1 MIMNYTDAH
10 LPAIRIKCAEIVG
23 RNCRYFCH
31 SCKTQVN
38 PDTVT
43 SGGYHSSGT
52 CFGKVEDGVLPFTE
66 SADAALELVAW
77 MAKPEN
83 GGFKTTM
90 RHNEK
95 WWAGFHKGDQSWIG
109 DNNYHC
115 ATTLPLAICLAFLRA
130 NGLNPET
137 L

>member
-66 SADAALELVAW
+66 SADAALQLVEWLNKKDIGAIITIRI
-77 MAKPEN
+77 
-83 GGFKTTM
+83 GGTVCRVEIITAETTQVFSA
-90 RHNEK
+90 E
-95 WWAGFHKGDQSWIG
+95 AD
-109 DNNYHC
+109 
-115 ATTLPLAICLAFLRA
+115 TLPLAICLVFLRA
-130 NGLNPET
+130 NGIDPET

>member
-1 MIMNYTDAH
+1 MNYD
-10 LPAIRIKCAEIVG
+10 LSKIRIKCAEIVG
-23 RNCRYFCH
+23 RNCRYFCP
-31 SCKTQVN
+31 SCNTKVN

-43 SGGYHSSGT
+43 SGGYHSSET

-83 GGFKTTM
+83 GGWHSHFNNDLEDW
-90 RHNEK
+90 RA
-95 WWAGFHKGDQSWIG
+95 WFHHPKHDGQHGRAD
-109 DNNYHC
+109 
-115 ATTLPLAICLAFLRA
+115 TLPLAICLAFLRA
-130 NGLNPET
+130 NGIDPET